1 MRLDKYISKALG
13 VTRKEAKRIIKNGE
27 VEVNGE
33 VIRKADFKVPE
44 GAEVLVEGIKIEAKD
59 KVYIMLNKP
68 KGYLSTTER
77 NRDYPSFLDLLP
89 EYEHLKP
96 FAAGRL
102 DVDAEGFL
110 LITNDGEFAHR
121 ITHPKWKVP
130 KTYEVIL
137 ESPLSDEDIEKL
149 KNGKI
154 VIDDKPVQIEKI
166 EILEPNKVLL
176 TITEGR
182 FHIVKRIFEALNN
195 RVLNL
200 KRIAIGNIKLDSELL
215 EGYYR
220 ELTEEEVRELKRS
233 VRMED

>member
-13 VTRKEAKRIIKNGE
+13 VTRREAKRIIKNGE

-33 VIRKADFKVPE
+33 IIRKADFKVPE
-44 GAEVLVEGIKIEAKD
+44 GASVLVEGQKVEAKD

-77 NRDYPSFLDLLP
+77 NKDYPAFLDLLP

-110 LITNDGEFAHR
+110 LVTNDGELAHR

-137 ESPLSDEDIEKL
+137 EKNLTEEDIQKL
-149 KNGKI
+149 KNKKV
-154 VIDDKPVQIEKI
+154 VIDGKPVQIEKV
-166 EILEPNKVLL
+166 EVLEPNKVLL

-182 FHIVKRIFEALNN
+182 FHIVKKIFESLNN

-200 KRIAIGNIKLDSELL
+200 KRIAIGSIKLDSELL

-220 ELTEEEVRELKRS
+220 ELTAEEVKELKSS
-233 VRMED
+233 VKMED